1 MESFARV
8 LESWVWS
15 RIAHRLPGWIRV
27 LRIKVAE
34 EDGAGE
40 GLKGAKELPLEPE
53 CLFVCLVWFGFQWVT
68 LLRVDSGLMSPSTHM
83 AVNHRPPSLNQASCS
98 MWGRMGEGETK
109 VSVQAVYFSQ
119 TARGVEVL
127 EDL

>member
-1 MESFARV
+1 MAVGKVDASATKITLFYDNDLGAGLGELPGDHSSACPLANNNRIPLEGVGPGGLVLDLEPVESFARV

-40 GLKGAKELPLEPE
+40 GFKGAKELPLEPE
-53 CLFVCLVWFGFQWVT
+53 CLFVCLVWFGFQW
-68 LLRVDSGLMSPSTHM
+68 
-83 AVNHRPPSLNQASCS
+83 
-98 MWGRMGEGETK
+98 
-109 VSVQAVYFSQ
+109 
-119 TARGVEVL
+119 
-127 EDL
+127 